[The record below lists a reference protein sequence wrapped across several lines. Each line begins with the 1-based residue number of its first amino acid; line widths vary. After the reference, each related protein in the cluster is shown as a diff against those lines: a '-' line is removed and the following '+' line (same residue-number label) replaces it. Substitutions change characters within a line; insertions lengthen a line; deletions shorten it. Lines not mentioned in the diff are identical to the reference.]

1 MVLALLVFAISATLI
16 VAMSRDFNRTY
27 RQGSNIF
34 LATQSDAYLHGA
46 EGLASLAL
54 IADADA
60 DRRTERRRDDLAE
73 IWAQEASPYP
83 LDEGGWLA
91 GSLEDL
97 QGRFNLNSLAR
108 RAEQE
113 EGEPRLTPEQAQFV
127 RLLLVVTEGELGE
140 VEALSITRAIG
151 DWLDEDSNLRPDGA
165 EDDTYV
171 GLTPAYRAA
180 NRPMASVSELRAV
193 AGVENDLFQALE
205 PFVTVW
211 PEQPGPLNVHTAP
224 AALLRSLAEDDSLQP
239 LSAADGE
246 ALVAY
251 REENGFADLDDLLAH
266 PVFAGRAEGMTQTL
280 TLLGETSDYFQLS
293 ARVEVADRNTRLYS
307 VLERK
312 NRQVNVLQR
321 TTGSL

>member
-27 RQGSNIF
+27 RQGANIF
-34 LATQSDAYLHGA
+34 LAAQSDAYLHGA

-60 DRRTERRRDDLAE
+60 DRRAEQRRDDLGE
-73 IWAQEASPYP
+73 IWAREASPYP
-83 LDEGGWLA
+83 LDEGGWLV

-97 QGRFNLNSLAR
+97 QGRFNLNQLAS

-113 EGEPRLTPEQAQFV
+113 GTEARLTAEQAQFV
-127 RLLLVVTEGELGE
+127 RLLLVVTGGELGE
-140 VEALSITRAIG
+140 VDAVSITRAIG
-151 DWLDEDSNLRPDGA
+151 DWLDADNDLRPDGA
-165 EDDTYV
+165 EDDAYV
-171 GLTPAYRAA
+171 SLTPAYRAA

-193 AGVENDLFQALE
+193 AGVDDELFRALE

-211 PEQPGPLNVHTAP
+211 PEQPGGLNVHTAS
-224 AALLRSLAEDDSLQP
+224 AVVLRSLAEDDNLQP
-239 LSAADGE
+239 LSASDGE

-251 REENGFADLDDLLAH
+251 REENGFADLDDFLAH
-266 PVFAGRAEGMTQTL
+266 PVFAERAEGMVQTR
-280 TLLGETSDYFQLS
+280 TLLGETSDYFLLS